1 MEQIIGSPTAV
12 SPQDLIKES
21 STATF
26 QADVLDASRDVPI
39 IVDFWA
45 TWCGPCKQLT
55 PLLEKVV
62 TAARGAVRLVKID
75 VDKNQELAAQL
86 RIQSVPT
93 VFAFKDG
100 RPVDGFAGALP
111 ESQLKAFVQRLT
123 GDQGPSPIDEAMD
136 QAQALMDSGDHAAA
150 GNVFM
155 QVLQQDPGNTKAAG
169 ALIRCAIAGGQLDQA
184 RQILDQIPTEEATN
198 PEIEAARTAL
208 ELAEAG
214 QSAGD
219 TGALQARIAANE
231 DDHEARYDLAQAL
244 YGAGDAEAA
253 IDHLLELFKRNRAWN
268 DEAARMQLLKIFE
281 ALGPTHPATAAGRRK
296 LSSMLFS

>member
-1 MEQIIGSPTAV
+1 MEQIIGSPAAAA
-12 SPQDLIKES
+12 PEDLIKES
-21 STATF
+21 TTATF
-26 QADVLDASRDVPI
+26 QADVLEASRHVPI

-55 PLLEKVV
+55 PLLEKIV
-62 TAARGAVRLVKID
+62 TAARGAVRLVKVD

-100 RPVDGFAGALP
+100 RPVDGFTGALP
-111 ESQLKAFVQRLT
+111 ESQIKAFVQRLT
-123 GDQGPSPIDEAMD
+123 GDQGPSPVDLAME
-136 QAQALMDSGDHAAA
+136 QAQTLMDGGDHAGAS
-150 GNVFM
+150 NLLM
-155 QVLQQDPGNTKAAG
+155 QVLQQDPANNKAAG
-169 ALIRCAIAGGQLDQA
+169 ALIRCAIAGGQLEQA
-184 RQILDQIPTEEATN
+184 RQILDQMPDDAARD

-219 TGALQARIAANE
+219 TDALRQRVAADESDLQARYE
-231 DDHEARYDLAQAL
+231 LAQAL
-244 YGAGDAEAA
+244 YGDGATEEA
-253 IDHLLELFKRNRAWN
+253 IEHLLDLFRRDREWH
-268 DEAARMQLLKIFE
+268 DDAARKQLLKIFE
-281 ALGPTHPATAAGRRK
+281 ALGPTHPATVTGRRK

>member
-26 QADVLDASRDVPI
+26 QADVLDASRTIPI

-111 ESQLKAFVQRLT
+111 ESQIKAFVQRLT
-123 GDQGPSPIDEAMD
+123 GDQGPSPVDEAME

-150 GNVFM
+150 GNIFM
-155 QVLQQDPGNTKAAG
+155 QILQQDPANTKAAG

-184 RQILDQIPTEEATN
+184 RQILHQIPTDEATD

-219 TGALQARIAANE
+219 TGVLQARVEADPN
-231 DDHEARYDLAQAL
+231 DHQSRHDLAQAL

-253 IDHLLELFKRNRAWN
+253 IDHLLELFKRDRAWN
-268 DEAARMQLLKIFE
+268 DDAARMQLLKIFE
-281 ALGPTHPATAAGRRK
+281 ALGSTHPATVEGRRR
-296 LSSMLFS
+296 LSTMLFS